1 LAPPVLELEEV
12 HRPLEKSNKQKVK
25 MDRMIELS
33 SDPYVLK
40 PRNTP
45 MTEADFR
52 LHLNISWCRG
62 VLFNVVALKNS
73 IAVVEYDALLWSD
86 DSIMFVEYKDSAAAY
101 RDLSSRRVQQMNSF
115 AKNIARGLGY
125 KNFVFVVVVKG
136 LDEGTNKGGVEV
148 LPLFELGCFQPIFVS
163 SITELEYLNKMIAK
177 YTRLG
182 MEDFVRDLEKLKKI
196 FEMEQA

>member
-1 LAPPVLELEEV
+1 LPKIWPEAELAHFVKVLLT
-12 HRPLEKSNKQKVK
+12 EKIDGHS
-25 MDRMIELS
+25 MIELS
-33 SDPYVLK
+33 SDPFVLK

-45 MTEADFR
+45 LTEADFR

-101 RDLSSRRVQQMNSF
+101 KGLSSRRVQQMNSL

-125 KNFVFVVVVKG
+125 KNFTFIVVVKG
-136 LDEGTNKGGVEV
+136 LEELTTKGGVEV
-148 LPLFELGCFQPIFVS
+148 LPLFSLGNYEPKFAS
-163 SITELEYLNKMIAK
+163 SITEMEYLQKLMAK
-177 YTRLG
+177 YTREG
-182 MEDFVRDLEKLKKI
+182 KEDVVAELDKLKKI
-196 FEMEQA
+196 FEMETA

>member
-1 LAPPVLELEEV
+1 
-12 HRPLEKSNKQKVK
+12 
-25 MDRMIELS
+25 MIELS
-33 SDPYVLK
+33 SDPFVLK

-45 MTEADFR
+45 LTEADFR

-101 RDLSSRRVQQMNSF
+101 KSLSSRRVQQMNSL

-125 KNFVFVVVVKG
+125 KNFTFIVVVKG
-136 LDEGTNKGGVEV
+136 IEEMTTKGGVEV
-148 LPLFELGCFQPIFVS
+148 LPLFSLGNYEPKFAS
-163 SITELEYLNKMIAK
+163 SITEMEYLQKLMAK
-177 YTRLG
+177 YTREG
-182 MEDFVRDLEKLKKI
+182 KEDVVAELDKLKKI
-196 FEMEQA
+196 FEMETA

>member
-1 LAPPVLELEEV
+1 
-12 HRPLEKSNKQKVK
+12 
-25 MDRMIELS
+25 MIELS

-62 VLFNVVALKNS
+62 VLFNVVALKNA

-86 DSIMFVEYKDSAAAY
+86 DSIMFVEYKDSVAAY
-101 RDLSSRRVQQMNSF
+101 KDLSSRKVQQMNSF

-125 KNFVFVVVVKG
+125 KNFTFIVVVKG
-136 LDEGTNKGGVEV
+136 LEEETNKGGVEV
-148 LPLFELGCFQPIFVS
+148 LPLVELGSFQPIFVS

-177 YTRLG
+177 YTREG
-182 MEDFVRDLEKLKKI
+182 KDEFVRELDKLRKI
-196 FEMEQA
+196 FEMEQS

>member
-1 LAPPVLELEEV
+1 
-12 HRPLEKSNKQKVK
+12 
-25 MDRMIELS
+25 MIELS

-45 MTEADFR
+45 LTEADFR

-101 RDLSSRRVQQMNSF
+101 KGLSSRRIQQMNSF

-125 KNFVFVVVVKG
+125 KNFIFIVVVKG
-136 LDEGTNKGGVEV
+136 LEEMTNKGGVEV
-148 LPLFELGCFQPIFVS
+148 LPLFSLGNYEPKFAS
-163 SITELEYLNKMIAK
+163 SITEMEYLQKLMAK
-177 YTRLG
+177 YTREG
-182 MEDFVRDLEKLKKI
+182 KEDVVAELDKLKKI
-196 FEMEQA
+196 FEMETT

>member
-1 LAPPVLELEEV
+1 
-12 HRPLEKSNKQKVK
+12 

-45 MTEADFR
+45 LTEADFR

-86 DSIMFVEYKDSAAAY
+86 DSIMFVEYKDSVAAFK
-101 RDLSSRRVQQMNSF
+101 DLSSRRVQQMNSF

-125 KNFVFVVVVKG
+125 RNFVFVVVVKG

-182 MEDFVRDLEKLKKI
+182 MEDFVRELEKLKKI
-196 FEMEQA
+196 FETEQA

>member
-1 LAPPVLELEEV
+1 
-12 HRPLEKSNKQKVK
+12 
-25 MDRMIELS
+25 MIELS

-45 MTEADFR
+45 LTEADFR

-86 DSIMFVEYKDSAAAY
+86 DSVMFVEYKDSVAAY
-101 RDLSSRRVQQMNSF
+101 KDLSSRRVQQMNSF

-125 KNFVFVVVVKG
+125 KNFIFIIAVKG
-136 LDEGTNKGGVEV
+136 LEAPMNKGGVEV
-148 LPLFELGCFQPIFVS
+148 LPLYALGSYQPIFAS
-163 SITELEYLNKMIAK
+163 TIAELEYLNKMIAK
-177 YTRLG
+177 Y
-182 MEDFVRDLEKLKKI
+182 VRDGKEDVVAELQKLKKI
-196 FEMEQA
+196 FEMEQP

>member
-1 LAPPVLELEEV
+1 
-12 HRPLEKSNKQKVK
+12 
-25 MDRMIELS
+25 MIELS

-45 MTEADFR
+45 LTEADFR

-86 DSIMFVEYKDSAAAY
+86 DSIMFVEYKDSPAAY
-101 RDLSSRRVQQMNSF
+101 KGLSSRRIQQMNSF

-125 KNFVFVVVVKG
+125 KNFIFIVVVKG
-136 LDEGTNKGGVEV
+136 LEDITTKGGVEV
-148 LPLFELGCFQPIFVS
+148 LPLYSLGNFDPKFSS
-163 SITELEYLNKMIAK
+163 SIAEMEYLQKLMAK
-177 YTRLG
+177 YTREG
-182 MEDFVRDLEKLKKI
+182 KEDVVAELEKLKKI
-196 FEMEQA
+196 FDMETA

>member
-1 LAPPVLELEEV
+1 
-12 HRPLEKSNKQKVK
+12 
-25 MDRMIELS
+25 MIELS

-45 MTEADFR
+45 LTEADFR

-86 DSIMFVEYKDSAAAY
+86 DSVMFVEYKDSVAAY
-101 RDLSSRRVQQMNSF
+101 KDLSSRRVQQMNSY

-125 KNFVFVVVVKG
+125 KNFTFIVVVKG
-136 LDEGTNKGGVEV
+136 LGEPMNKGGVEV
-148 LPLFELGCFQPIFVS
+148 LPLYALGSYQPVFASTIA
-163 SITELEYLNKMIAK
+163 ELEYLNKIIAK
-177 YTRLG
+177 YTREG
-182 MEDFVRDLEKLKKI
+182 KEDVVAELQKLKKI
-196 FEMEQA
+196 FEMEQP